1 MTELILQKDGAP
13 QPLEPLIY
21 DLGSPGRVG
30 ITLPAPDVP
39 LADLYALLRRHGAV
53 VPGEIRLDQE
63 PGQESV

>member
-39 LADLYALLRRHGAV
+39 LADLPADLLRDS
-53 VPGEIRLDQE
+53 LDLSLLHISE
-63 PGQESV
+63 PTRPY